1 MSIWLACVEGAPVIF
16 VTCIERAQT
25 RLEWDIGIVRLT
37 MHLKVIIV
45 SK

>member
-1 MSIWLACVEGAPVIF
+1 MHMLKVIF

-25 RLEWDIGIVRLT
+25 RPEWDIGIVRLT